1 MKVPELKAEA
11 KRLGLNNYSRLKKQ
25 ELIDL
30 LNNQT
35 ERTDDRKL
43 PELKAEAKRLGLNNY
58 SRLKKQELIDLLNNQ
73 RTPPI
78 EPSERSEPSEPRKKI
93 PAPPK
98 IPAPTKKIPS
108 PPKKISPKE
117 LENKI
122 KRLKKKLRV
131 VNQKLKNNKKKK
143 RNLHQVYLKSKLEN
157 ELDEIKRPKFRISE
171 SASALRGFARQFRIE
186 GIPRHAPREFLQK
199 VRINVQNLMR
209 ENRQTRVRMILNCEM
224 TRKELFSEST
234 QILNTFFHS
243 ETVENLEGTD
253 EREIYDG
260 FIQTIEER
268 IQNFNQRGS
277 NWRFERVLSLD
288 IHFTD
293 FQPLRGSTFLP
304 LPSKISTKKAVIN
317 MKNNDD
323 QCFKWSVTRAL
334 NPVDVHPERVS
345 KELKDQSER
354 LDWSGLKF
362 PVKLDQIIIFEKNN
376 PQISINVF
384 GFEGDVYP
392 LRLSKRSERE
402 QINLLL
408 ISDGEKQ
415 HYCLIKSLSRLLSS
429 QVSGHKESN
438 SFCLNCLNHFPNE
451 EKLKIHEEYCLKNQ
465 AIRIEMPEKGSLV
478 TFIHHNRSIKVPFV
492 VYADFEAFTEEI
504 PTCEQNEKFSFTQ
517 KYQKHKP
524 SGFCFKIVCF
534 DEKYNQ
540 KPVLFRARSEDEDVS
555 AIFVEML
562 ERDIKRIQEKFD
574 FSKKMIFSPKDKD
587 DFEKAR
593 VCWICRKE
601 FGESKK
607 QRDHCHFTGKYRGAA
622 HVKCNLQF
630 KKPKFTPVIFHNLSG
645 YDAHLFVKNL
655 GRTEGNIK
663 CIPNNEEKYISF
675 SKEIVVGEYK
685 NKKGEKVEVK
695 HEIRFLDSFKFM
707 ASSLESL
714 VGNLG
719 LEKLIQTKKEFGE
732 KVKLISRKGIYPYD
746 YMNGIKKFSE
756 ETLPAKEKFFS
767 KLNDCGISDEDYE
780 HAQRIW
786 KEFGIKDLGEYHDL
800 YLKSDVLL
808 LADVFEEFRN
818 VCMENYSLDP
828 AWYYTSPGLS
838 WDALLKHSR
847 VSLELL
853 TDPDILLLFEKGI
866 RGGISMISNRFGK
879 ANNKYMGEKYDPRSP
894 SKYLAYLDAN
904 NLYGWAMMKPLPVGD
919 FKWMNEKELG
929 HWGDFPCIL
938 EVDLEY
944 PRGLHDL
951 HNDYPLAPERLK
963 IGGVEKLIPNLW
975 DKKKYIVHHE
985 NLELYL
991 ELGLKVKK
999 IHRGIKF
1006 REEPWMRSYIELNTS
1021 LRTKGK
1027 NDFEKDFF
1035 KLMNNS
1041 VFGKTMENIRN
1052 RVDVKLVNNRG
1063 AAEKLSAKPNF
1074 EKATIFDEGLVAIHM
1089 KRTKLTFNK
1098 PVYCGMAILDLSKSL
1113 MYDFHYGYILPKY
1126 GKNQKLLFTDTDS
1139 LCYEIQTEDFYK
1151 DISEDVEKG
1160 FDTSNFPKD
1169 HPSGIQGKNKKVPGM
1184 MKDEAGGRIIE
1195 EFVGLRAK
1203 LYSYKMFEGKEE
1215 KKCKGIKKSVIKKNI
1230 SHEDYKECLFSGAS
1244 QMRKMNVIRSR
1255 RHEIFSETVNKIAL
1269 SANDDKRIILEDKI
1283 STLSYGHY
1291 KI

>member
-1 MKVPELKAEA
+1 MDK
-11 KRLGLNNYSRLKKQ
+11 
-25 ELIDL
+25 
-30 LNNQT
+30 
-35 ERTDDRKL
+35 KL
-43 PELKAEAKRLGLNNY
+43 PELKAEAKRLGLKRF
-58 SRLKKQELIDLLNNQ
+58 SRLKKAELINLIAPNSS
-73 RTPPI
+73 PI
-78 EPSERSEPSEPRKKI
+78 LDEEIPEIDSEILK
-93 PAPPK
+93 
-98 IPAPTKKIPS
+98 PTKYIKPRIDEDEADKRKREIRKLEEILGLKRPGHLNLEI
-108 PPKKISPKE
+108 KVWTPKE
-117 LENKI
+117 ENLQRKIRKI
-122 KRLKKKLRV
+122 KEINRRRL
-131 VNQKLKNNKKKK
+131 
-143 RNLHQVYLKSKLEN
+143 
-157 ELDEIKRPKFRISE
+157 RIHE
-171 SASALRGFARQFRIE
+171 TASALRGFTRQFRIE
-186 GIPRHAPREFLQK
+186 GIPRHAPREFMQIAQRDILK
-199 VRINVQNLMR
+199 LMR

-224 TRKELFSEST
+224 TSKELFSEST

-253 EREIYDG
+253 ESEVYNRS
-260 FIQTIEER
+260 IQTIRER
-268 IQNFNQRGS
+268 IQNFNQTGS
-277 NWRFERVLSLD
+277 NWRFQRVLSLD
-288 IHFTD
+288 AHFTD
-293 FQPLRGSTFLP
+293 FQALRGSTFLP
-304 LPSKISTKKAVIN
+304 LPRKIATKKAVIN
-317 MKNNDD
+317 MKNDDD

-334 NPVDVHPERVS
+334 HPVDVHPERIT

-362 PVKLDQIIIFEKNN
+362 PVKLDHIVIFEKFN
-376 PQISINVF
+376 PAISINVS

-392 LRLSKRSERE
+392 LRLSKSKSERSERE
-402 QINLLL
+402 RSESEQTINLLL

-504 PTCEQNEKFSFTQ
+504 SSCEPNDKKSFTQ
-517 KYQKHKP
+517 KYQKHRP
-524 SGFCFKIVCF
+524 SGFCYKIVCF
-534 DEKYNQ
+534 DEQLFNQ
-540 KPVLFRARSEDEDVS
+540 KPVLFRAKSEDEDVS

-574 FSKKMIFSPKDKD
+574 FSKKMIFSFKDKD
-587 DFEKAR
+587 DFEKTE
-593 VCWICRKE
+593 ICCICQKE
-601 FGESKK
+601 FGEREKK
-607 QRDHCHFTGKYRGAA
+607 VRDHCHFTGNYRGAA

-655 GRTEGNIK
+655 GKSEGNIK

-675 SKEIVVGEYK
+675 SKDIVVGEYV

-719 LEKLIQTKKEFGE
+719 LEKLIETRKQFGE
-732 KVKLISRKGIYPYD
+732 RVELLSRKGIYPYD
-746 YMNGIKKFSE
+746 YMNGIKKFTE
-756 ETLPAKEKFFS
+756 EKLPQKEKFYS
-767 KLNDCGISDEDYE
+767 KLNDCGISDEDFD
-780 HAQRIW
+780 HAKRIW
-786 KEFGIKDLGEYHDL
+786 KEFGVKNLGEYHDL

-818 VCMENYSLDP
+818 VCMKTYSLDP

-838 WDALLKHSR
+838 WDALLKHSG
-847 VSLELL
+847 VKLELL

-866 RGGISMISNRFGK
+866 RGGISMISNRYGK
-879 ANNKYMGEKYDPRSP
+879 ANKKFMGEKYDPSRP

-919 FKWMNEKELG
+919 FKWMDEKELE
-929 HWGDFPCIL
+929 HCKDFPCIL

-944 PRGLHDL
+944 PRDLHDL

-975 DKKKYIVHHE
+975 DKEKYIVHHE
-985 NLELYL
+985 NLKLYL

-1006 REEPWMRSYIELNTS
+1006 REEPWMRSYIELNTD

-1052 RVDVKLVNNRG
+1052 RVDVKLVNKRG
-1063 AAEKLSAKPNF
+1063 VAEKLSAKPNF
-1074 EKATIFDEGLVAIHM
+1074 EHLTIFDENLVAVHM
-1089 KRTKLTFNK
+1089 KRTKLKFNK
-1098 PVYCGMAILDLSKSL
+1098 PVYCGMAILDISKSL
-1113 MYDFHYGYILPKY
+1113 MYDFHFNYILPKY
-1126 GKNQKLLFTDTDS
+1126 EKNQKLLFTDTDS
-1139 LCYEIQTEDFYK
+1139 LCYEIETEDFYK
-1151 DISEDVEKG
+1151 DISGDVEDN

-1169 HPSGIQGKNKKVPGM
+1169 HPSGIPVGKNKKVPAM

-1195 EFVGLRAK
+1195 EFIGLRAK
-1203 LYSYKMFEGKEE
+1203 LYSYRVFEGKEE
-1215 KKCKGIKKSVIKKNI
+1215 KKCKGIKKFVVRKDI
-1230 SHEDYKECLFSGAS
+1230 SHEDYKECLFSKKP
-1244 QMRKMNVIRSR
+1244 QMRKMNVIRSYK
-1255 RHEIFSETVNKIAL
+1255 HEIFSET
-1269 SANDDKRIILEDKI
+1269 EDRI

-1291 KI
+1291 KIRILTIFLLMR

>member
-1 MKVPELKAEA
+1 M
-11 KRLGLNNYSRLKKQ
+11 
-25 ELIDL
+25 
-30 LNNQT
+30 
-35 ERTDDRKL
+35 DRKL
-43 PELKAEAKRLGLNNY
+43 PELKAEAKRLGLKRY
-58 SRLKKQELIDLLNNQ
+58 SRLKKAELINLIARNSS
-73 RTPPI
+73 PI
-78 EPSERSEPSEPRKKI
+78 LDEEIPEIDSEILK
-93 PAPPK
+93 
-98 IPAPTKKIPS
+98 PTKYIKPRIDEDEAKKRKREIRKLEEMLGLRQRRIIPEI
-108 PPKKISPKE
+108 KVWTPKE
-117 LENKI
+117 ENLQRKIRKI
-122 KRLKKKLRV
+122 KEINRRRLKI
-131 VNQKLKNNKKKK
+131 
-143 RNLHQVYLKSKLEN
+143 N
-157 ELDEIKRPKFRISE
+157 ET
-171 SASALRGFARQFRIE
+171 ASALRGFTRQFRIE
-186 GIPRHAPREFLQK
+186 GIPRHAPREFMQMSKRDLMK
-199 VRINVQNLMR
+199 LMR
-209 ENRQTRVRMILNCEM
+209 ENRQTRVRIILNCEM

-253 EREIYDG
+253 EREIYEG

-277 NWRFERVLSLD
+277 NWRFQRVLSLD
-288 IHFTD
+288 IHCTD

-304 LPSKISTKKAVIN
+304 LPSKIASKKAVIN
-317 MKNNDD
+317 MKNKDD
-323 QCFKWSVTRAL
+323 QCFKWSVVRAL
-334 NPVDVHPERVS
+334 NPVEKNSERVS

-362 PVKLDQIIIFEKNN
+362 PVQLNQIIIFEKNN

-384 GFEGDVYP
+384 GFEGVVYP

-402 QINLLL
+402 QTINLLL
-408 ISDGEKQ
+408 ISYGEKQ
-415 HYCLIKSLSRLLSS
+415 HYCLIKNLSRLLSS
-429 QVSGHKESN
+429 QMSKHDHEK

-465 AIRIEMPEKGSLV
+465 AIRIEMPEEGSFIS
-478 TFIHHNRSIKVPFV
+478 FIHHNRSIKVPFV

-534 DEKYNQ
+534 DERYNQ
-540 KPVLFRARSEDEDVS
+540 KPVLFRARSEVEDVS

-593 VCWICRKE
+593 VCWICQKE
-601 FGESKK
+601 FKEREKK
-607 QRDHCHFTGKYRGAA
+607 IRDHCHFTGKYRGAA

-655 GRTEGNIK
+655 GKSEGNIK

-756 ETLPAKEKFFS
+756 EKLPQKEKFFS
-767 KLNDCGISDEDYE
+767 KLNDCGISDEDFD
-780 HAQRIW
+780 HAKRIW
-786 KEFGIKDLGEYHDL
+786 KEFGIKNLGEYHHL

-838 WDALLKHSR
+838 WDALLKHSG
-847 VSLELL
+847 VKLELL

-879 ANNKYMGEKYDPRSP
+879 ANNKYMGEKYDPSQP

-919 FKWMNEKELG
+919 FKWMEEKELG
-929 HWGDFPCIL
+929 YWKDFSCIL

-944 PRGLHDL
+944 PRDLHDL

-963 IGGVEKLIPNLW
+963 INAEKLIPNLW
-975 DKKKYIVHHE
+975 DKE
-985 NLELYL
+985 
-991 ELGLKVKK
+991 K
-999 IHRGIKF
+999 IHR
-1006 REEPWMRSYIELNTS
+1006 P
-1021 LRTKGK
+1021 
-1027 NDFEKDFF
+1027 
-1035 KLMNNS
+1035 
-1041 VFGKTMENIRN
+1041 
-1052 RVDVKLVNNRG
+1052 
-1063 AAEKLSAKPNF
+1063 P
-1074 EKATIFDEGLVAIHM
+1074 
-1089 KRTKLTFNK
+1089 
-1098 PVYCGMAILDLSKSL
+1098 
-1113 MYDFHYGYILPKY
+1113 
-1126 GKNQKLLFTDTDS
+1126 
-1139 LCYEIQTEDFYK
+1139 
-1151 DISEDVEKG
+1151 
-1160 FDTSNFPKD
+1160 
-1169 HPSGIQGKNKKVPGM
+1169 
-1184 MKDEAGGRIIE
+1184 
-1195 EFVGLRAK
+1195 
-1203 LYSYKMFEGKEE
+1203 
-1215 KKCKGIKKSVIKKNI
+1215 
-1230 SHEDYKECLFSGAS
+1230 
-1244 QMRKMNVIRSR
+1244 
-1255 RHEIFSETVNKIAL
+1255 
-1269 SANDDKRIILEDKI
+1269 
-1283 STLSYGHY
+1283 
-1291 KI
+1291 

>member
-1 MKVPELKAEA
+1 MDK
-11 KRLGLNNYSRLKKQ
+11 
-25 ELIDL
+25 
-30 LNNQT
+30 
-35 ERTDDRKL
+35 KL
-43 PELKAEAKRLGLNNY
+43 PELKAKAKRLGLKRY
-58 SRLKKQELIDLLNNQ
+58 SRLKKADLINLIARNSS
-73 RTPPI
+73 PI
-78 EPSERSEPSEPRKKI
+78 LDEEIPEIDSEILK
-93 PAPPK
+93 
-98 IPAPTKKIPS
+98 PTKYIKPRIDEDEA
-108 PPKKISPKE
+108 KKRKREIRELEEMLGLRRPGHLNPEIKVWTPKE
-117 LENKI
+117 ENIDRKIRKI
-122 KRLKKKLRV
+122 KEINRRRL
-131 VNQKLKNNKKKK
+131 
-143 RNLHQVYLKSKLEN
+143 
-157 ELDEIKRPKFRISE
+157 RITE
-171 SASALRGFARQFRIE
+171 TASALRVFTRQFRIE
-186 GIPRHAPREFLQK
+186 GIPRHAPRQFMQIARRDILK
-199 VRINVQNLMR
+199 LMR

-253 EREIYDG
+253 ESAVYDRSKET
-260 FIQTIEER
+260 IETIQRNDQTIEER

-277 NWRFERVLSLD
+277 NWRFQRVLSLD
-288 IHFTD
+288 AHFTD
-293 FQPLRGSTFLP
+293 FQPLRGSTFIP

-317 MKNNDD
+317 MKNGDD
-323 QCFKWSVTRAL
+323 QCFKWSVTRARH
-334 NPVDVHPERVS
+334 PVDIHPERIT

-362 PVKLDQIIIFEKNN
+362 PVDLKQIIILEKLN

-384 GFEGDVYP
+384 GFEGVVYP
-392 LRLSKRSERE
+392 LRLSKSKRT
-402 QINLLL
+402 QIVNLLL

-429 QVSGHKESN
+429 QMSKHDHTNV
-438 SFCLNCLNHFPNE
+438 FCLNCLNHFPNE
-451 EKLKIHEEYCLKNQ
+451 EKLKIYEEYCLKNQ
-465 AIRIEMPEKGSLV
+465 AIKIEMPEEGSLV

-504 PTCEQNEKFSFTQ
+504 PISEQNEKFSFTQ

-534 DEKYNQ
+534 DERYNQ

-562 ERDIKRIQEKFD
+562 ERDIKRIQEKYD
-574 FSKKMIFSPKDKD
+574 FSKKMIFSLKDKD

-593 VCWICRKE
+593 VCWICQKE
-601 FGESKK
+601 FGSEKK
-607 QRDHCHFTGKYRGAA
+607 VRDHCHFTEKYRGAA

-655 GRTEGNIK
+655 GKSEGNIK

-675 SKEIVVGEYK
+675 SKDIVVGEYV

-756 ETLPAKEKFFS
+756 EKLPTKEKLFS
-767 KLNDCGISDEDYE
+767 KLNDCGISDEDFD

-786 KEFGIKDLGEYHDL
+786 KEFGIKNLGEYHDL

-838 WDALLKHSR
+838 WDALLKHSG

-866 RGGISMISNRFGK
+866 RGGISMISNRYGK
-879 ANNKYMGEKYDPRSP
+879 ANNKFMGEKYDPSQP

-904 NLYGWAMMKPLPVGD
+904 NLYGWAMMKHLPVGD
-919 FKWMNEKELG
+919 FKWMRERELG
-929 HWGDFPCIL
+929 HWQDFPCIL

-951 HNDYPLAPERLK
+951 HNNYPLAPERLK
-963 IGGVEKLIPNLW
+963 INNVEKLIPNLW
-975 DKKKYIVHHE
+975 DKAKYIVHHE
-985 NLELYL
+985 NLKLYL

-1006 REEPWMRSYIELNTS
+1006 REEPWMRSYIELNTD

-1027 NDFEKDFF
+1027 K
-1035 KLMNNS
+1035 
-1041 VFGKTMENIRN
+1041 
-1052 RVDVKLVNNRG
+1052 
-1063 AAEKLSAKPNF
+1063 
-1074 EKATIFDEGLVAIHM
+1074 
-1089 KRTKLTFNK
+1089 
-1098 PVYCGMAILDLSKSL
+1098 
-1113 MYDFHYGYILPKY
+1113 
-1126 GKNQKLLFTDTDS
+1126 
-1139 LCYEIQTEDFYK
+1139 
-1151 DISEDVEKG
+1151 
-1160 FDTSNFPKD
+1160 
-1169 HPSGIQGKNKKVPGM
+1169 
-1184 MKDEAGGRIIE
+1184 
-1195 EFVGLRAK
+1195 
-1203 LYSYKMFEGKEE
+1203 
-1215 KKCKGIKKSVIKKNI
+1215 
-1230 SHEDYKECLFSGAS
+1230 
-1244 QMRKMNVIRSR
+1244 
-1255 RHEIFSETVNKIAL
+1255 
-1269 SANDDKRIILEDKI
+1269 
-1283 STLSYGHY
+1283 
-1291 KI
+1291 